1 MSGPFGS
8 SSFNHLI
15 SSGFYNGVVS
25 TSARFDGSSQITLD
39 NAGSATSTKVCT
51 LATWFKISREPDAT
65 AVQYMFHSK
74 NDSGAASFSITL
86 DADDSISVT
95 QYDGTSPFSASNY
108 DFGVTVH
115 SINNSY
121 GDTDTRGGPRKFRD
135 TSGWYHL
142 CVTINTDES
151 AEADRIKVFINGERL
166 RVVATDDGSGSQD
179 FADSGQTLA
188 VFQDGE
194 QRWGA
199 SVDDSNYF
207 TGYLADSFGVDGLA
221 LEPTAFGELK
231 NGVWIPKAPSVSDFG
246 NHGFRLQYKNTSVGS
261 GSSSV
266 IGADTS
272 GKDNHFTSSGFA
284 AHDCAMPDCPENNWC
299 SLLGEAKQS
308 SSAISEGA
316 LRAVLTGGGNS
327 ARTSANFAVTS
338 GKWYWE
344 VRQSSS
350 NRFGMGVFD
359 ADRYHMG
366 NEDLGSDAYEWGFI
380 TSDNSGSGAR
390 RNSGTLTTGY
400 GGDTADGHVVMVALD
415 VDNGAIYFGKQGSW
429 FNNGTSDNSATVLG
443 QIEAGTTTNA
453 AYTSVTGRLTPVFVR
468 QTSNNTL
475 ICNFGQDDT
484 FSGNETAAGNADGNG
499 FGAFQYAPPSGF
511 LSLCTSNLPDPTIGP
526 AEDAGSHS
534 DDQFNTVLYTGN
546 GSTQSITGVGF
557 QPDLLWIKA
566 RTSTDYHGLFDSSRG
581 STKRLFVNETD
592 AESTQSAGVTSFD
605 SDGFSL
611 GSNLGQN
618 RNTTTFVGWNWK
630 GNGGTTSSDGNG
642 DITSTVQVNSLAKS
656 SIVLYTGFGESVKTV
671 GHGIGAVPETIWF
684 FPRSSSGNRHV
695 YHHKIGNGK
704 ALYFNENNTEQTD
717 GNFLNNTTPTSS
729 LITLGTSSAA
739 NPESVTMVAYCYT
752 GVEGFSQFG
761 SYVGNGANNGPY
773 VYTGFKPAWLMIK
786 CSSGHAESWHIW
798 DNKRMVP
805 DGGFTGDTGTRGG
818 GGNPNQAALS
828 PNTDGQDTSASTPY
842 NIDFL
847 SQGFKIREDHDLLNG
862 SGDTYVYWAFAE
874 LPFKFSNAE

>member
-484 FSGNETAAGNADGNG
+484 FAGNETAAGNADENG

-511 LSLCTSNLPDPTIGP
+511 LSLCTTNLPEPTIGP
-526 AEDAGSHS
+526 QQDAGDHS
-534 DDQFNTVLYTGN
+534 DDNHNVVTYDGTG
-546 GSTQSITGVGF
+546 SSQAITGVGF
-557 QPDLLWIKA
+557 PPDWIWIKK
-566 RTSTDYHGLFDSSRG
+566 RDGGTSRNHIITDTTRGVTKHLSTVLNDAEFTNANGVTAFGTDGFTVGSYDS
-581 STKRLFVNETD
+581 VNESGND
-592 AESTQSAGVTSFD
+592 DRYVAWNWKANGGVTSTN
-605 SDGFSL
+605 SDGNEDAEVQANVKAGFSIVKWTG
-611 GSNLGQN
+611 GSNVQTHTFGHGLGVKPAWVLTKRTNTTGDWNMWHRDGLGDDFYILLNTTAVRNGSTDWFQA
-618 RNTTTFVGWNWK
+618 NTTTFTPYIGST
-630 GNGGTTSSDGNG
+630 GNEWISYCFADVEGYSRAGIYFGNG
-642 DITSTVQVNSLAKS
+642 D
-656 SIVLYTGFGESVKTV
+656 
-671 GHGIGAVPETIWF
+671 
-684 FPRSSSGNRHV
+684 
-695 YHHKIGNGK
+695 
-704 ALYFNENNTEQTD
+704 
-717 GNFLNNTTPTSS
+717 
-729 LITLGTSSAA
+729 
-739 NPESVTMVAYCYT
+739 
-752 GVEGFSQFG
+752 
-761 SYVGNGANNGPY
+761 NNGPY
-773 VYTGFKPAWLMIK
+773 IYTGFRPAWLMIK
-786 CSSGHAESWHIW
+786 CSLGHAENWHIW
-798 DNKRMVP
+798 DKARMVP
-805 DGGFTGDTGTRGG
+805 ASPLGG

-828 PNTDGQDTSASTPY
+828 PNTNGNDVSASTPY

-847 SQGFKIREDHDLLNG
+847 SQGFKIREDHDMTNG
-862 SGDTYVYWAFAE
+862 SGDQYIYFAFAE